1 VLRIYGD
8 AVELVRVVR
17 PVVAQLEARDADLA
31 RQFRRALA
39 SGPLN
44 IAEGSHMSGGNRTQR
59 YRTALGSM
67 REALAC
73 LEVAEAAGYV
83 GQVEPGVAARFNK
96 VIGTLVNVVR

>member
-1 VLRIYGD
+1 MLRIYGD
-8 AVELVRVVR
+8 ALELVRAVR
-17 PVVAQLEARDADLA
+17 PVVAVLERRDPDLA

-44 IAEGSHMSGGNRTQR
+44 VSEGSEMSGGNRTQR
-59 YRTALGSM
+59 YRSALGSM

-83 GQVEPGVAARFNK
+83 GPVEPALAARFNK